1 MLEGKAIFAGV
12 KEFMSKKGNLCRVAK
27 LISSETGDYAEIF
40 IHDTCRVATGIK
52 LMSEVKVKVDWA
64 SIGGRAS
71 FSVMEISPGGM

>member
-1 MLEGKAIFAGV
+1 MLEGKAIYAGV
-12 KEFMSKKGNLCRVAK
+12 REFMSKKGNLLRVAK

-40 IHDTCRVATGIK
+40 IHDSCRVAAGIK

-64 SIGGRAS
+64 SFGGRTS